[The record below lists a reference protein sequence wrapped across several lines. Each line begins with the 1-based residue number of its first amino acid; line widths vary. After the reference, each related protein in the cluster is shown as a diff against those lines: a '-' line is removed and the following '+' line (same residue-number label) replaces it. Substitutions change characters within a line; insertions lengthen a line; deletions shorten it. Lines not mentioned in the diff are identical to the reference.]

1 MKLII
6 TEEQSEKLN
15 QKIKSMVN
23 KFGVDYTIDL
33 FDNNIDIIKRAYQ
46 DNPSEFLNQFN
57 NLTAV
62 EEEDYGLHYMDKDG
76 LVLFIRYPYEENRLV
91 YINHYRI
98 WLFFSDVIGLEYS
111 EIQDIIKKWLKETY
125 NLRRLTPVSSII

>member
-1 MKLII
+1 MKFII
-6 TEEQSEKLN
+6 TEEQNEKLN
-15 QKIKSMVN
+15 QKVRFMVN
-23 KFGVDYTIDL
+23 KYGINHTL
-33 FDNNIDIIKRAYQ
+33 TMFDDKDIIKRAYQ